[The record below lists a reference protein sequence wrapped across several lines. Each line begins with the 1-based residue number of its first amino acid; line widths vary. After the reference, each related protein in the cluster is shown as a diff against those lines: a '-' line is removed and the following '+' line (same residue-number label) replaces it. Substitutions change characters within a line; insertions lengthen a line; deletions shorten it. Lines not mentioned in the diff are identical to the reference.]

1 MPIIVVILSSHFSL
15 LSPCKAE
22 LSSNPSSSQRS
33 FCLCRPWPEAAPKS
47 SVLHLLFFDFMF
59 ITFDFWIDLQVV
71 SSFPKYY
78 LCHSLT
84 PLMTCIIFPPTFQ
97 FSFLDSCFCFRWTCL
112 IHLLLDMTPHDQRP
126 YHCNFVGPQTLKAII
141 KIPGIL

>member
-1 MPIIVVILSSHFSL
+1 MPVIVVILSSHFSL

-22 LSSNPSSSQRS
+22 LSSNPSWSQRS
-33 FCLCRPWPEAAPKS
+33 ICLCRPRPEASPES
-47 SVLHLLFFDFMF
+47 SVLDLLFFDLMF
-59 ITFDFWIDLQVV
+59 ITFDFWIDLQVI

-84 PLMTCIIFPPTFQ
+84 PLRTCTILPPTFQ
-97 FSFLDSCFCFRWTCL
+97 FSFLDSFFYFRWPCL

-126 YHCNFVGPQTLKAII
+126 YHCNFVGPQTLKAMIR
-141 KIPGIL
+141 IPGIL

>member
-1 MPIIVVILSSHFSL
+1 MERKYFTAYNAHYCSNSFFSFSL
-15 LSPCKAE
+15 LSPCKQNSLLTPPRGKGVSVSADRG
-22 LSSNPSSSQRS
+22 QRQ
-33 FCLCRPWPEAAPKS
+33 LV

-126 YHCNFVGPQTLKAII
+126 YHCNFLWGPKL
-141 KIPGIL
+141 